1 MLSGL
6 LVFPSNSDMDYRILN
21 VNTWPLC
28 VRVHTRIK
36 HTDNES
42 AQHFDSDYIGLD
54 YITFLC
60 QCNARGIQAALP
72 GESEQ
77 HYPAFSFCF
86 SCVQRF
92 RVSIPAAV
100 RPTLLRQLMDMGSL
114 TCSPIWVLVVFTTGQ
129 AQTCL
134 QKSWLGATYFPPLT
148 LPHQGIEPRV
158 FGFEFRLS
166 NCWVTSPVYS
176 LTAN

>member
-1 MLSGL
+1 MTILMRECTHGDKAHRQRGSTTFWLGL
-6 LVFPSNSDMDYRILN
+6 HWIRLHNFLVPM
-21 VNTWPLC
+21 
-28 VRVHTRIK
+28 
-36 HTDNES
+36 
-42 AQHFDSDYIGLD
+42 
-54 YITFLC
+54 
-60 QCNARGIQAALP
+60 QCTGGIQAALP

-77 HYPAFSFCF
+77 HYPAFLFCF
-86 SCVQRF
+86 SCGQCF

-100 RPTLLRQLMDMGSL
+100 RPTLFRQRMDMGSL
-114 TCSPIWVLVVFTTGQ
+114 TCSPIRVLVVYTTGQ

-134 QKSWLGATYFPPLT
+134 QKSWLGETYFSPLT